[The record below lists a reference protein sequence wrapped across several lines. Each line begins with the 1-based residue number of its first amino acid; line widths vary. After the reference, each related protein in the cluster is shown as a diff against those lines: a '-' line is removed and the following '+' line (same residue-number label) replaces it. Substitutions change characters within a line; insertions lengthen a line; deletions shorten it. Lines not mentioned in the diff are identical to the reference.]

1 MIIHWVVITE
11 PKLGEYEMDRL
22 DIVKLNDIAQ
32 AGINYLINN
41 KRDLDGLAD
50 AIRLHALDVYNV
62 KLTWGEALAI
72 AEVI

>member
-1 MIIHWVVITE
+1 MNQQLNNV
-11 PKLGEYEMDRL
+11 R
-22 DIVKLNDIAQ
+22 LNDIAQ

-41 KRDLDGLAD
+41 KRDFDGVAD
-50 AIRLHALDVYNV
+50 AIRLHALYAYGI

>member
-1 MIIHWVVITE
+1 MNQQLNNV
-11 PKLGEYEMDRL
+11 R
-22 DIVKLNDIAQ
+22 LNDIAQ
-32 AGINYLINN
+32 AGINYLKQN

>member
-1 MIIHWVVITE
+1 MNQ
-11 PKLGEYEMDRL
+11 L

-50 AIRLHALDVYNV
+50 AIRLHALDVYS
-62 KLTWGEALAI
+62 I
-72 AEVI
+72 

>member
-1 MIIHWVVITE
+1 
-11 PKLGEYEMDRL
+11 MDRL

-50 AIRLHALDVYNV
+50 AIRLHALDAYGI

-72 AEVI
+72 SKVI

>member
-1 MIIHWVVITE
+1 
-11 PKLGEYEMDRL
+11 MDRL

-41 KRDLDGLAD
+41 TRDLAGLAD

>member
-1 MIIHWVVITE
+1 
-11 PKLGEYEMDRL
+11 MDRL

-32 AGINYLINN
+32 AAINYLINN
-41 KRDLDGLAD
+41 KRDLDGVAD

>member
-1 MIIHWVVITE
+1 MNQQ
-11 PKLGEYEMDRL
+11 LNN
-22 DIVKLNDIAQ
+22 VKLNDIAQ

-41 KRDLDGLAD
+41 KRDFDGVAD
-50 AIRLHALDVYNV
+50 AIRLHALDAYGI

>member
-1 MIIHWVVITE
+1 
-11 PKLGEYEMDRL
+11 MDQL
-22 DIVKLNDIAQ
+22 DIVKLNDIAR

>member
-1 MIIHWVVITE
+1 
-11 PKLGEYEMDRL
+11 MDRL

-50 AIRLHALDVYNV
+50 AIRLHALDAYNV

-72 AEVI
+72 AELV

>member
-1 MIIHWVVITE
+1 MNQ
-11 PKLGEYEMDRL
+11 L
-22 DIVKLNDIAQ
+22 DIVKHNDIAQ

-50 AIRLHALDVYNV
+50 AIRLHALDVYSI

>member
-1 MIIHWVVITE
+1 
-11 PKLGEYEMDRL
+11 MDQL
-22 DIVKLNDIAQ
+22 DIVKLNDIAR

-50 AIRLHALDVYNV
+50 AIRLHALDAYNV

-72 AEVI
+72 AELV